1 VVTGQMLDVSNLSKS
16 FGRFQALRDVSFS
29 VPTGSR
35 TLLLGPNAAGK
46 STLIKAIMG
55 LYKFD
60 GSITVDGL
68 DVSREGSKARDR
80 MGYVPQNSAFYTRL
94 TVEQEARLIG
104 VIKGVSNDTVIDK
117 LERLGL
123 GKARNKTIGSL
134 SGGARQRFA
143 LAMALLT
150 SPPLLVFDEPLASVD
165 LRGQLGF
172 LEFVKALSVSGT
184 TLLIA
189 THLTGLSDIA
199 DQAVVLNR
207 GRLVA
212 AGPPAELLARMNAED
227 TLYIRPKAGMEDQ
240 VSALVASASGRVL
253 DRRSRVMVVAVPPGS
268 KVALL
273 KALFSDGDIVED
285 ISMDHSQIESS
296 YSKLLQKAGQGD
308 AKS

>member
-1 VVTGQMLDVSNLSKS
+1 
-16 FGRFQALRDVSFS
+16 
-29 VPTGSR
+29 
-35 TLLLGPNAAGK
+35 
-46 STLIKAIMG
+46 
-55 LYKFD
+55 
-60 GSITVDGL
+60 
-68 DVSREGSKARDR
+68 
-80 MGYVPQNSAFYTRL
+80 VPQNSAFYTRL

-104 VIKGVSNDTVIDK
+104 VVKGVSNETIDDK

-150 SPPLLVFDEPLASVD
+150 NPPLLVFDEPLASVD
-165 LRGQLGF
+165 LKGQLGF

-212 AGPPAELLARMNAED
+212 VGPPAELLARINAED
-227 TLYIRPKAGMEDQ
+227 TLYIKPKAGMEDRLA
-240 VSALVASASGRVL
+240 ALVASANARVV
-253 DRRSRVMVVAVPPGS
+253 DRRSRVMVVAVPSGS
-268 KVALL
+268 KVSLL

-285 ISMDHSQIESS
+285 IAMDHSQIESS
-296 YSKLLQKAGQGD
+296 YSKLLQKAGQG
-308 AKS
+308 ATKG